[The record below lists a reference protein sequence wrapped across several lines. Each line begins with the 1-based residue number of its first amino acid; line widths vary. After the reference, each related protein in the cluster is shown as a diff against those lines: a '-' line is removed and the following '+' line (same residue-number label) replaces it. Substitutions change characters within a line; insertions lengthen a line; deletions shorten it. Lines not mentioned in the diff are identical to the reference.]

1 MDGHVPLVR
10 LIGSSLLAVIAASA
24 LVLAALM
31 FFAAWA
37 TGSQLSGWVAD
48 VGTVAVLIVAALSLG
63 YAILAA
69 YAAREEWR
77 ARPLGRML
85 GLAVALIAVLA
96 AGTTLVVGNVAESTV
111 LLYLAIGLG
120 VATAIPLLL
129 PEPMTT
135 G

>member
-1 MDGHVPLVR
+1 MNAQVPLAR

-24 LVLAALM
+24 VVLAAMM

-37 TGSQLSGWVAD
+37 TGSQLGGWVAD
-48 VGTVAVLIVAALSLG
+48 VGTIAVLVIATLALG
-63 YAILAA
+63 YAVLAA

-85 GLAVALIAVLA
+85 GLAVAIIAVLA
-96 AGTTLVVGNVAESTV
+96 AGTTLLVGNVAESTL
-111 LLYLAIGLG
+111 LLYLAMGLG

-129 PEPMTT
+129 PEPMAT